1 MAPKPYVIVNVAQ
14 SLNGMIAGVYGRK
27 VGISS
32 QKDLE
37 RVHRL
42 RASVDAIVVGAN
54 TILNDNPGLL
64 VNDNFIKVKTQPS
77 RIILDRKLRIDP
89 NSKAVDGS
97 ADTIIYTAVKR
108 ESFGYAEVRTRSS
121 EDLSPV
127 CILSELY
134 NSGMRRI
141 LVEGGRQVIS
151 EFIMEGVI
159 DEFYIYVGNLILEDG
174 GMTLFQPG
182 FEIRDIIKDIEPMET
197 GVLISLD
204 PYHLQRSWRI
214 QAKDI

>member
-151 EFIMEGVI
+151 EFIMEGLI